1 MRRRSN
7 GVSLVEVMVV
17 VVIIG
22 ILLSLLLPA
31 VQSARESSRK
41 LVCQSNLRQMAL
53 AVQAFHD
60 ARKQFPSLY
69 NGSFSHDGL
78 SIEYPRRYWDEL
90 HFHSWQAVLLSHLE
104 QSSLEAQIDFTK
116 AASDPFNQ
124 KYVNTE
130 LAIYVCPSTGT
141 DIRLPEIR
149 QYSPN
154 DVIGT
159 GARTDYE
166 SIGGLHVSSESK
178 EVNGLPMTIFTHL
191 EPGVWGLPRQRKDYD
206 GTRFDGIT
214 QDNASVSYVGVD
226 ETGFRDVSDGLSRT
240 AMIGEVSGRPELFVR
255 GDEGKTYGTI
265 FRDVWA
271 KSGSF
276 HGILMSPRRGINEVN
291 RSALYSF
298 HPEGANV
305 AFADGSV
312 HLLSNSLDKEVL
324 HGLATRA
331 GGEAA
336 NLE

>member
-60 ARKQFPSLY
+60 AKKQFPSLY

-78 SIEYPRRYWDEL
+78 AIEYPRRYWDEL
-90 HFHSWQAVLLSHLE
+90 HFHSWQTALLSHLE
-104 QSSLEAQIDFTK
+104 QSSLEAQIDFTR
-116 AASDPFNQ
+116 AASDLLNQ

-166 SIGGLHVSSESK
+166 SIGGLHVSSESN
-178 EVNGLPMTIFTHL
+178 EVNGIPMHTFAHV
-191 EPGVWGLPRQRKDYD
+191 EPGVWGLPRQRKDFE
-206 GTRFDGIT
+206 GAQFDGSQT
-214 QDNASVSYVGVD
+214 DDSTVAYLGV
-226 ETGFRDVSDGLSRT
+226 ETSRFRDVTDGLSRT
-240 AMIGEVSGRPELFVR
+240 AMIGEMSGRPDLFVR
-255 GDEGKTYGTI
+255 GDDRSYSTI
-265 FRDVWA
+265 FRSAWA

-276 HGILMSPRRGINEVN
+276 LGIFLSRLRGINEVN
-291 RSALYSF
+291 RGALYSF
-298 HPEGANV
+298 HAEGANI

-312 HLLSNSLDKEVL
+312 RLLSSSLDKDVL
-324 HGLATRA
+324 HGLATRS
-331 GGEAA
+331 GGEVV